1 MKKMIFAVAAMLVM
15 AGCSASPAA
24 DSSAEVSQLK
34 EQVSQ
39 LSAEN
44 EKLKAELAETADT
57 AAVSGAS
64 SEPEPEPSANTGS
77 VLELKKA
84 LVIADFAEVTLTKT
98 EFTSKVVPPKPDS
111 FYTYYEVKDA
121 ENIYLDVVL
130 KFKSLLSSSKSADD
144 FASVQV
150 KYDSKYEYESFSTI
164 EESGGSNFTYTN
176 ITSIEPLKTG
186 VLHFIAELPKEAAK
200 DKKPIDIIVTIE
212 GKEYVYSLRS
222 E

>member
-1 MKKMIFAVAAMLVM
+1 MKKAIFAAAAMLVM
-15 AGCSASPAA
+15 AGCASQTQ
-24 DSSAEVSQLK
+24 DFSTEVSQLK

-44 EKLKAELAETADT
+44 EKLKAQLAEAPETT
-57 AAVSGAS
+57 AASEAS
-64 SEPEPEPSANTGS
+64 STPQPEPSADTGN

-150 KYDSKYEYESFSTI
+150 KYDSKYEYKSFSTI
-164 EESGGSNFTYTN
+164 EESGGGNFTYTN

>member
-1 MKKMIFAVAAMLVM
+1 MKKAIFAVAAMLVM
-15 AGCSASPAA
+15 AGCSGQTEDFST
-24 DSSAEVSQLK
+24 EVSQLK

-44 EKLKAELAETADT
+44 EKLKAELAEAANT
-57 AAVSGAS
+57 AAVSEAS
-64 SEPEPEPSANTGS
+64 SEPAPEPSADAGS

-111 FYTYYEVKDA
+111 FYNYYEIKDA
-121 ENIYLDVVL
+121 ENIYLDIVL
-130 KFKSLLSSSKSADD
+130 KFKSLLSSSKGADE
-144 FASVQV
+144 FADVQV
-150 KYDSKYEYESFSTI
+150 KYDSKYEYKSFSTI
-164 EESGGSNFTYTN
+164 EESGGGNFTYTN
-176 ITSIEPLKTG
+176 ITNIEPLKTG
-186 VLHFIAELPKEAAK
+186 VVHFIAELPKEAAN

>member
-1 MKKMIFAVAAMLVM
+1 MKKAIFAAAAMLVM
-15 AGCSASPAA
+15 AGCASQTQ
-24 DSSAEVSQLK
+24 DFSTEVSQLK

-44 EKLKAELAETADT
+44 EKLKAQLAEAPET
-57 AAVSGAS
+57 AATSEAS
-64 SEPEPEPSANTGS
+64 SAPQPEPSADTGN

-150 KYDSKYEYESFSTI
+150 KYDSKYEYKSFSTI
-164 EESGGSNFTYTN
+164 EESGGGNFTYTN